1 MPRTISAR
9 HLLGLVIVAAALW
22 LLFNRSPLE
31 PADIEHAIRT
41 LGPWGPVAYVAL
53 FALATVLFLP
63 GALFAVAGGALF
75 GPAWGT
81 IVNLTGAS
89 LGATLAFLI
98 ARYVAADWVRQKAG
112 TRLERL
118 IKGVEAEGWRSVAL
132 RRLMPFI
139 PFNLLNYALGLTR
152 IPVASYVLASVISM
166 TPGAAAYTWLG
177 YAGREAVAGNDAAI
191 RYGLMGLALL
201 ALVAFAPRLL
211 ARLKDGNS
219 VRWIEVGELAPR
231 LDRREAVAVIDVR
244 GPDEF
249 AGPLSHI
256 ADARNVPLAE
266 LARRIGELGSL
277 TMPIVLVCKTDKRSA
292 SAAAML
298 DAAGF
303 RNVSVLRGGMM
314 RWKAAGMP
322 IANRQAASPSKPGD
336 CPRHR
341 PTVPSEQPPSC
352 QRLAAQSTLAA
363 ILEAR
368 CRQRAVRLLKQ
379 HFAGHA
385 AFTGKF
391 DEQVPPGRHCE
402 IFGGDRG

>member
-75 GPAWGT
+75 GPVWGT

-118 IKGVEAEGWRSVAL
+118 IKGVEAEGWRCVTL
-132 RRLMPFI
+132 MRLMPFI

-322 IANRQAASPSKPGD
+322 IANR
-336 CPRHR
+336 
-341 PTVPSEQPPSC
+341 
-352 QRLAAQSTLAA
+352 
-363 ILEAR
+363 
-368 CRQRAVRLLKQ
+368 
-379 HFAGHA
+379 
-385 AFTGKF
+385 
-391 DEQVPPGRHCE
+391 
-402 IFGGDRG
+402 

>member
-22 LLFNRSPLE
+22 LVFNRSPFE

-41 LGPWGPVAYVAL
+41 LGLWGPVAYVAL
-53 FALATVLFLP
+53 FAFATVLFLP
-63 GALFAVAGGALF
+63 GALFAVAGGVLF
-75 GPAWGT
+75 GPVWGT

-118 IKGVEAEGWRSVAL
+118 IKGVEAEGWRCVTL
-132 RRLMPFI
+132 MRLMPFI

-191 RYGLMGLALL
+191 RYGLMGFALL
-201 ALVAFAPRLL
+201 ALIAFAPRLL
-211 ARLKDGNS
+211 ARLRDGNS

-256 ADARNVPLAE
+256 ADARNVPLPE
-266 LARRIGELGSL
+266 LARRIAELGPL

-292 SAAAML
+292 RAAAML

-303 RNVSVLRGGMM
+303 RDVLVLRGGMM
-314 RWKAAGMP
+314 RWNAAGMP
-322 IANRQAASPSKPGD
+322 IANR
-336 CPRHR
+336 
-341 PTVPSEQPPSC
+341 
-352 QRLAAQSTLAA
+352 
-363 ILEAR
+363 
-368 CRQRAVRLLKQ
+368 
-379 HFAGHA
+379 
-385 AFTGKF
+385 
-391 DEQVPPGRHCE
+391 
-402 IFGGDRG
+402 